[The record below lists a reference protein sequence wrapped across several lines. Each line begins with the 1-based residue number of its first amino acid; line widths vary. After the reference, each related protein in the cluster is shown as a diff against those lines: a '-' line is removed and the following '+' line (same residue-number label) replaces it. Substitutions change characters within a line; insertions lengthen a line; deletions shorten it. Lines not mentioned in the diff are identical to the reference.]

1 MAETRADG
9 VNGPLLGRCGYF
21 VERKKR
27 YCKMVVAE
35 GKTFCGE
42 HANANKNAVCC
53 KLATNTTVFENK
65 LEKHLK
71 KCNSREKPK
80 PVYYVK
86 DVNAGLEEDPD
97 TSNEQACINVAQPFS
112 EYFINDLIKLLY
124 IYVGLNHKHEEQ
136 ILSHSALQE
145 ALNDPNNGDFAFKH
159 LKQQA
164 SLLGNM
170 EALGL
175 LGPDRCFVEFG
186 AGRGKLSH
194 WVDIALQGS
203 RNIHFLLVE
212 RATTRFKVDGKH
224 KSSESV
230 FERLHVDIQHLCLS
244 KVPLLIKE
252 NMPVVGIGKHLCG
265 AATAHRYHPCAD
277 SGRAKTNTR
286 CPPKRVPSANRFFSH
301 YGLTMQP
308 PKSYSVGGQRS
319 SRAASSQARRRLA
332 ILQGSLVHDLALR
345 CLLDRASEEV
355 TDREPPRKRL
365 KTDPAHTETGV
376 DEGQPASETV
386 AEKRLKV
393 AGISIA
399 LCCHHRCDWKHY
411 VGREFFRSLGLGPQ
425 EFSIFQRMSSWA
437 TCGMRKPASDAA
449 LPEGGN
455 GKQEE
460 DFEEHDLDGD
470 TLAYNL
476 EGMPA
481 VEERE
486 TVGRLCKLLIDQGRI
501 YYLQQKG
508 YAATLRYYT
517 SPSISLENVLLTAVP
532 AKD

>member
-1 MAETRADG
+1 MVSVMKEDDVKRIPC
-9 VNGPLLGRCGYF
+9 PLDP
-21 VERKKR
+21 K
-27 YCKMVVAE
+27 
-35 GKTFCGE
+35 
-42 HANANKNAVCC
+42 H
-53 KLATNTTVFENK
+53 TVFENK

-97 TSNEQACINVAQPFS
+97 TSKEQITLSSRSKEELGV
-112 EYFINDLIKLLY
+112 FIKKLKHAAA
-124 IYVGLNHKHEEQ
+124 GLNHKHEEQ
-136 ILSHSALQE
+136 ILSHFALQE

-203 RNIHFLLVE
+203 RNTHFLLVE

-252 NMPVVGIGKHLCG
+252 KMPVVGIGKHLCG
-265 AATAHRYHPCAD
+265 AAT
-277 SGRAKTNTR
+277 
-286 CPPKRVPSANRFFSH
+286 
-301 YGLTMQP
+301 
-308 PKSYSVGGQRS
+308 
-319 SRAASSQARRRLA
+319 
-332 ILQGSLVHDLALR
+332 DLALR
-345 CLLDRASEEV
+345 CLLDRSSEEV

-376 DEGQPASETV
+376 DEEQPASETV

-425 EFSIFQRMSSWA
+425 EFGVFQRMSSWA

-460 DFEEHDLDGD
+460 DFEEHDQDGD

-517 SPSISLENVLLTAVP
+517 SPSISLENVLLRAVP